1 MQEQHHEQL
10 QFLWPERLQQ
20 IHKVVHLLIHL
31 LDYQHQLLREMVI
44 QNDNNDSG
52 HITVSSDKPAWIF
65 IDDRLVSTSP
75 LFKHN
80 LEPGEHTI
88 KIASCPTYD
97 FMKPEDNISW
107 NDYWSMASDGSCREP
122 SEEELNELIAQGLA
136 KEITIETVDGYAM
149 MQIDYQP
156 GVNLCCHDSPT
167 KTIEVNM
174 TEAPLVYAW
183 SFVNDDWIQ
192 ASDIQ
197 N

>member
-1 MQEQHHEQL
+1 
-10 QFLWPERLQQ
+10 
-20 IHKVVHLLIHL
+20 
-31 LDYQHQLLREMVI
+31 
-44 QNDNNDSG
+44 
-52 HITVSSDKPAWIF
+52 
-65 IDDRLVSTSP
+65 
-75 LFKHN
+75 
-80 LEPGEHTI
+80 
-88 KIASCPTYD
+88 
-97 FMKPEDNISW
+97 MKPEDNISW

-149 MQIDYQP
+149 MRIDYQP

-167 KTIEVNM
+167 KTIQVNM
-174 TEAPLVYAW
+174 TEAPLIYAW